1 MDLPVCLLDGF
12 NPLCLDVFLDFN
24 LFSCWVLEDG
34 TTTVDIV
41 HFFKI
46 WFDCYDNHCT
56 CAVR

>member
-41 HFFKI
+41 HFFKFGSI
-46 WFDCYDNHCT
+46 AMTTTAH
-56 CAVR
+56 AQ

>member
-34 TTTVDIV
+34 TMTVDIV
-41 HFFKI
+41 HFFKFGSI
-46 WFDCYDNHCT
+46 AMTTTAH
-56 CAVR
+56 AQ